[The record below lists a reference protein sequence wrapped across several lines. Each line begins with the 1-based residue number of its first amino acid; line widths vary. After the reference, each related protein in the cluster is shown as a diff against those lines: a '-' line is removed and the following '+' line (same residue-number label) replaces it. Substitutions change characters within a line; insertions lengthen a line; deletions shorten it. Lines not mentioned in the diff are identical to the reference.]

1 MFGFCCLFRQI
12 NYCRQP
18 RICLQQNRIHCK
30 PHNYGNIP
38 HDRIP
43 ITCCAPSSSVRRT
56 SVEQMFHLC
65 YSLFLSVCGDKGERK
80 YSATYIFMLYSVLC
94 ASARVCSYS
103 HARNHDSSSDN
114 EGQRQSPRNVY
125 PRAACGKLQTYS
137 FTDTFCRQLHPCTM
151 HLSPLSPHVSQNLE
165 NLLQVFRPL
174 SPGAQPVSR
183 TRAPVFAA
191 QISEENCRVPSCLL
205 QDKEEHSPETVST
218 LTSAGEGTSTRGST
232 SRIFFLMLYRT
243 RFPSLT
249 RRASSTSTYQQLLSS
264 QMSRI
269 SLTRSCYGLSPKIHT
284 RCLKSLCCSPS
295 FYFIIIFLGCLC
307 IQSLSSA
314 SVTRR

>member
-1 MFGFCCLFRQI
+1 MC
-12 NYCRQP
+12 
-18 RICLQQNRIHCK
+18 IC
-30 PHNYGNIP
+30 
-38 HDRIP
+38 
-43 ITCCAPSSSVRRT
+43 TC
-56 SVEQMFHLC
+56 
-65 YSLFLSVCGDKGERK
+65 VC
-80 YSATYIFMLYSVLC
+80 
-94 ASARVCSYS
+94 VCSYS
-103 HARNHDSSSDN
+103 HARDHDGSSDN
-114 EGQRQSPRNVY
+114 EGQRQGGPSHSVS
-125 PRAACGKLQTYS
+125 ACCLQTYS

-183 TRAPVFAA
+183 TRAPVFAE

-232 SRIFFLMLYRT
+232 SRIFFFIMLYRT

-284 RCLKSLCCSPS
+284 RCLKSLCCSLS
-295 FYFIIIFLGCLC
+295 FYFIIIFVGCLC

>member
-1 MFGFCCLFRQI
+1 
-12 NYCRQP
+12 
-18 RICLQQNRIHCK
+18 
-30 PHNYGNIP
+30 
-38 HDRIP
+38 
-43 ITCCAPSSSVRRT
+43 
-56 SVEQMFHLC
+56 
-65 YSLFLSVCGDKGERK
+65 
-80 YSATYIFMLYSVLC
+80 
-94 ASARVCSYS
+94 
-103 HARNHDSSSDN
+103 
-114 EGQRQSPRNVY
+114 
-125 PRAACGKLQTYS
+125 
-137 FTDTFCRQLHPCTM
+137 M

-165 NLLQVFRPL
+165 NLLQVFRPP

-284 RCLKSLCCSPS
+284 RCLKSLCCSLS
-295 FYFIIIFLGCLC
+295 FYFIIIFCRV
-307 IQSLSSA
+307 SLYSELVISICHTAVMASPPFRVSA
-314 SVTRR
+314 DERFRTFILKKNRNCEILLSAPHFIDSDPVFHAKPLLVLSLRKVRS

>member
-1 MFGFCCLFRQI
+1 
-12 NYCRQP
+12 
-18 RICLQQNRIHCK
+18 
-30 PHNYGNIP
+30 
-38 HDRIP
+38 
-43 ITCCAPSSSVRRT
+43 
-56 SVEQMFHLC
+56 
-65 YSLFLSVCGDKGERK
+65 
-80 YSATYIFMLYSVLC
+80 
-94 ASARVCSYS
+94 
-103 HARNHDSSSDN
+103 
-114 EGQRQSPRNVY
+114 
-125 PRAACGKLQTYS
+125 
-137 FTDTFCRQLHPCTM
+137 M

-191 QISEENCRVPSCLL
+191 QISGENCRVPSCLL

-232 SRIFFLMLYRT
+232 SRIFFFIMLYRT

-284 RCLKSLCCSPS
+284 RCLKSLCCSLS
-295 FYFIIIFLGCLC
+295 FYFIIIFSGCLC

-314 SVTRR
+314 SVTRRWWPARLFGFQQMNVSEHSFKKKKPKLRNTFIGTTLYWFWPCISC